1 MQRVIVVGAGIVGLS
16 TAWFLQERG
25 VEVTVVDRGE
35 VGLGASWGN
44 AGWIA
49 PALTLPLPEP
59 AIFRYGV
66 KAVVS
71 PSSPVYVPLA
81 ADAKLLR
88 FLAGFAWHSMPTRWR
103 RNMQTFA
110 EINKWGLDSFDRLA
124 DGGVRD
130 RTITA
135 EPFLTGFTSDR
146 DRDGLRHEFAE
157 IEARGGSVDYT
168 LISGDEVRAIEPA
181 VSGAVTHGIRI
192 AGQRYINPPLYVRS
206 LADAVIERGGTI
218 MTGTTVTGVT
228 DDDSGVTIS
237 VTGDASGAAVSGAA
251 VSGAA
256 ELRADAVV
264 LATGTWIGALAR
276 RFGVRQVVQ
285 AGRGYSFSVR
295 PDSVP
300 RHPIYFP
307 AQRVACTPLGDRLR
321 VGGMMEFRPADAP
334 PDPRRI
340 TTLIEAAR
348 PLFDGVDWDS
358 REDEWVGSR
367 PCTPDGL
374 PLVGATR
381 SPRVHVAGGHGMW
394 GVTLGPLT
402 GRIVADA
409 MTGGP
414 RHPLLDAFD
423 PLR

>member
-1 MQRVIVVGAGIVGLS
+1 MRSVIVVGAGIVGLS

-25 VEVTVVDRGE
+25 VDVTVVDRGE

-66 KAVVS
+66 RAIMS

-81 ADAKLLR
+81 ADTKLLR
-88 FLAGFAWHSMPTRWR
+88 FLAGFAWHSTPPKWR
-103 RNMQTFA
+103 RNMETFA
-110 EINKWGLDSFDRLA
+110 QINKWSLDSFDRLA
-124 DGGVRD
+124 DGGVAD

-135 EPFLTGFTSDR
+135 EPFLTGFTSER
-146 DRDGLRHEFAE
+146 DRGGLRREFTE
-157 IEARGGSVDYT
+157 IERRGGEVDYE
-168 LISGDEVRAIEPA
+168 LISGDELRAIEPA
-181 VSGAVTHGIRI
+181 VSGAVTLGIRI
-192 AGQRYINPPLYVRS
+192 SGQRYINPPLFVRS
-206 LADAVIERGGTI
+206 LAEAVEARGGVIVTD
-218 MTGTTVTGVT
+218 TTVTDVT
-228 DDDSGVTIS
+228 DTGSDVT
-237 VTGDASGAAVSGAA
+237 VTTDGDT
-251 VSGAA
+251 
-256 ELRADAVV
+256 LRGDAVV
-264 LATGTWIGALAR
+264 IATGTWMGALAR
-276 RFGVRQVVQ
+276 GYGVRQIVQ

-295 PDSVP
+295 PDAVP
-300 RHPIYFP
+300 QHPIYFP
-307 AQRVACTPLGDRLR
+307 AQRVACTPLGNRLR

-340 TTLIEAAR
+340 TTLVDAAR
-348 PLFDGVDWDS
+348 PLFDGVDWDA

-367 PCTPDGL
+367 PCTADGL
-374 PLVGATR
+374 PLVGQTR

-414 RHPLLDAFD
+414 RHPLLEAFN

>member
-1 MQRVIVVGAGIVGLS
+1 MRSVIIVGAGIVGLS

-25 VEVTVVDRGE
+25 VEVRVVDRGE

-66 KAVVS
+66 RAVVD
-71 PSSPVYVPLA
+71 PRSPVYVPLA
-81 ADAKLLR
+81 ADPKLLR
-88 FLAGFAWHSMPTRWR
+88 FLTDFAWHSTPPKWR
-103 RNMQTFA
+103 RNMKTFA
-110 EINKWGLDSFDRLA
+110 EINRWSLDSFDRLA
-124 DGGVRD
+124 DGGVAD

-135 EPFLTGFTSDR
+135 EPFLTAFTSER
-146 DRDGLRHEFAE
+146 DRDVLRHEFAE
-157 IEARGGSVDYT
+157 IEKRGGEVDFR

-181 VSGAVTHGIRI
+181 VSGLVTHGIRVS
-192 AGQRYINPPLYVRS
+192 GQRYINPPLFVRA
-206 LADAVIERGGTI
+206 LAEAVEARGGTI
-218 MTGTTVTGVT
+218 LTHTTVADVADLG
-228 DDDSGVTIS
+228 SGVT
-237 VTGDASGAAVSGAA
+237 VTVARPATEGALPE
-251 VSGAA
+251 A
-256 ELRADAVV
+256 EELAADAVV
-264 LATGTWIGALAR
+264 LATGTWLGGLAR
-276 RFGVRQVVQ
+276 RFGVKTLVQ

-295 PDSVP
+295 PEVVP
-300 RHPIYFP
+300 EHPIYFA

-321 VGGMMEFRPADAP
+321 VGGMMEFRAADAP

-340 TTLIEAAR
+340 TTLVEAAR
-348 PLFDGVDWDS
+348 PLFTGVDWDA

-374 PLVGATR
+374 PLVGVTR

-402 GRIVADA
+402 GRVLADA
-409 MTGGP
+409 MTGRP